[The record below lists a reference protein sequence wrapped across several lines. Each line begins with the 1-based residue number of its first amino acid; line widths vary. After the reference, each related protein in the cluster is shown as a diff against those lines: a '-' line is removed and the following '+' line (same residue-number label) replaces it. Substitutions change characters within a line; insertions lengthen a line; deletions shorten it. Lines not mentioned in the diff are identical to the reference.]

1 MRASRPKH
9 PIHQRRGQIPEAR
22 ACRNLSLLAK
32 NRPDVFGDRDAL
44 LAALDKGQSGG
55 DEPERLPPETKRQRT

>member
-1 MRASRPKH
+1 MKGSAKASDDE
-9 PIHQRRGQIPEAR
+9 IS
-22 ACRNLSLLAK
+22 RNLSLLAK

-55 DEPERLPPETKRQRT
+55 DEPERLTPETKRQRT